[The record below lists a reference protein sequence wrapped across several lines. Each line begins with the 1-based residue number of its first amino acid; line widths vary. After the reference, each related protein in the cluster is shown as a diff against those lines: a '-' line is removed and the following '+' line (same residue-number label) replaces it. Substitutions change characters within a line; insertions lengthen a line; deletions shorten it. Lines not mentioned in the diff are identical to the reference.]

1 MLGLIYAHKQLSMHL
16 RDYVRQTELSFSL
29 FYPNNR
35 WIIAQ
40 IVLIWSETI
49 KSGFWNPGNILR
61 WHRTWVRWNK
71 AK

>member
-35 WIIAQ
+35 
-40 IVLIWSETI
+40 
-49 KSGFWNPGNILR
+49 
-61 WHRTWVRWNK
+61 
-71 AK
+71 